1 MVSNESSVPFRYE
14 LRDLARL
21 KADEFRGS
29 SSLAVVSI
37 SEKELLCTSDA
48 SCLISCAVLMVTK
61 HIFKVP
67 KAQNPC
73 KANKLFSKF
82 VTKIQHTLKF
92 NEDVTRK
99 MRKQRGLRTIFGQ
112 SLLGSSFNFM
122 ANSSA

>member
-21 KADEFRGS
+21 KAEEFRGS

-37 SEKELLCTSDA
+37 SEKELLSTPDA
-48 SCLISCAVLMVTK
+48 SCLISCAVLMVIN

-73 KANKLFSKF
+73 KAIKFFLSKF
-82 VTKIQHTLKF
+82 VTKLNI
-92 NEDVTRK
+92 TRH
-99 MRKQRGLRTIFGQ
+99 
-112 SLLGSSFNFM
+112 
-122 ANSSA
+122 